1 MPVKL
6 EHLTAPTDADWN
18 DLNKIHQDT
27 AISGLTLSETDMKGW
42 LTADRWI
49 VAGRFNDRVVGAF
62 LAERNQNE
70 VRLSQAGVRSIT
82 QRRGV
87 MHQMIHFIQR
97 WADQNTLKL
106 IIGLTDTNMNDALKE
121 ALIKRGFAS
130 KGDALTYNA
139 D

>member
-1 MPVKL
+1 VPVKL
-6 EHLTAPTDADWN
+6 EHLTTPTDADWN
-18 DLNKIHQDT
+18 DLSKIHQDT
-27 AISGLTLSETDMKGW
+27 AVSGLTLSEIDMKDW
-42 LTADRWI
+42 LTVDRWI

-62 LAERNQNE
+62 LVERNQNE

-97 WADQNTLKL
+97 WADQNTLTL
-106 IIGLTDTNMNDALKE
+106 IIGLADTNMNDALKE

-130 KGDALTYNA
+130 KDDALTYNA

>member
-6 EHLTAPTDADWN
+6 EHLTTPTDADWN
-18 DLNKIHQDT
+18 DLSKIHQDT
-27 AISGLTLSETDMKGW
+27 AVSGLTLSEIDMKDW
-42 LTADRWI
+42 LTVDRWI

-62 LAERNQNE
+62 LVERNQNE

-97 WADQNTLKL
+97 WADQNTLTL
-106 IIGLTDTNMNDALKE
+106 IIGLADTNMNDALKE

-130 KGDALTYNA
+130 KDDALTYNA

>member
-6 EHLTAPTDADWN
+6 EHLTTPTDADWN
-18 DLNKIHQDT
+18 DLSKIHQDT
-27 AISGLTLSETDMKGW
+27 AVSGLTLSEIDMKDW
-42 LTADRWI
+42 LTVDRWI

-62 LAERNQNE
+62 LVERNQNE

-97 WADQNTLKL
+97 WADQNTLTL
-106 IIGLTDTNMNDALKE
+106 IIGLADTNMNDALKE

>member
-97 WADQNTLKL
+97 WADQNTL
-106 IIGLTDTNMNDALKE
+106 T
-121 ALIKRGFAS
+121 
-130 KGDALTYNA
+130 
-139 D
+139 